1 MWQAPALT
9 IVGQAFIPGV
19 LTDRSVGWAI
29 ASVVSVAGV
38 LASVAVAVA
47 LSQQRDRE
55 VLLSERIATEAK
67 ALGSPDPRRR
77 GLREERG
84 TPARCCIHPLEWPA
98 RWLWIGTIALLGVA
112 DVVALILTRV

>member
-1 MWQAPALT
+1 MTRPGAAPGRPL
-9 IVGQAFIPGV
+9 V
-19 LTDRSVGWAI
+19 LVILDGW
-29 ASVVSVAGV
+29 
-38 LASVAVAVA
+38 
-47 LSQQRDRE
+47 
-55 VLLSERIATEAK
+55 
-67 ALGSPDPRRR
+67 